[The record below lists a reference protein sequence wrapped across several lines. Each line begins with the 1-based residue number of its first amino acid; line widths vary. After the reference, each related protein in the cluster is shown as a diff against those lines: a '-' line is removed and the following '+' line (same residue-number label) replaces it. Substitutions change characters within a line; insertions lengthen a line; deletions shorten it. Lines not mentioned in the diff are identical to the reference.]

1 MNPGW
6 IIALIGLELTAFSM
20 LLGVVIW
27 AVRKEGVINAHS
39 AKLAENDRAHAA
51 LSAKVDAK
59 AAAHDE
65 TKIEVVR
72 LQEQIGHLTRLIEKW
87 FEPIDPPVAKR
98 RRNTGPMG

>member
-6 IIALIGLELTAFSM
+6 IISFISLEITGLVLAI
-20 LLGVVIW
+20 GVVIW

-39 AKLAENDRAHAA
+39 VKLVENDAAHAA
-51 LSAKVDAK
+51 LAARVEAK

-72 LQEQIGHLTRLIEKW
+72 LQEQIGHLTRLIERW
-87 FEPIDPPVAKR
+87 VEPDGPKR
-98 RRNTGPMG
+98 RPRTTL